1 LSAPPALIRIGDRD
15 LLVIPQKSGIAWAL
29 DPAQEGAAVWQY
41 RFGQGSGLG
50 GQWGVA
56 VDPEHVYVGV
66 ADLLTPTPGGMRALS
81 LSAGELLWEK
91 PPLAK
96 LCGFGRD
103 CSAGQGGPLTA
114 IPGAVLNGGMDG
126 GLRGYSSKDGSVLWT
141 FDTNRDFDT
150 VNGVKARGGSMDS
163 AGPIVVDGMVYVSSG
178 SGGLVGRQGNVLLA
192 FGLSGEVSSQR
203 AGAQRQMN
211 AGPQIK

>member
-1 LSAPPALIRIGDRD
+1 MLVLPIFRHR
-15 LLVIPQKSGIAWAL
+15 LLAECARCHLPTGEL
-29 DPAQEGAAVWQY
+29 VWQ
-41 RFGQGSGLG
+41 
-50 GQWGVA
+50 
-56 VDPEHVYVGV
+56 
-66 ADLLTPTPGGMRALS
+66 
-81 LSAGELLWEK
+81 K

-96 LCGFGRD
+96 LCGFARD

-126 GLRGYSSKDGSVLWT
+126 GLRAYSSKDGSILWT

-178 SGGLVGRQGNVLLA
+178 SGGLVGRPGNVLLA
-192 FGLSGEVSSQR
+192 FGLPEPTAPPGYR
-203 AGAQRQMN
+203 ARSRPNVRAPS
-211 AGPQIK
+211 AK